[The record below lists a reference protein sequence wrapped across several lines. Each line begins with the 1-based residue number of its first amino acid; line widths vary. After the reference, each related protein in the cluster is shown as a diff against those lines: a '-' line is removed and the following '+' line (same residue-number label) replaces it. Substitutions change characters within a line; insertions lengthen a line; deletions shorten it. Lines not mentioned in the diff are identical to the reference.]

1 MAGPGSYLIG
11 EEEKK
16 ALIELIDAGYLFRYG
31 DESDPS
37 FLARVWKLEQE
48 LSNYLGIP
56 YTVAVNSGTSA
67 LWIALGALQELFRY
81 LQKLTNHLH

>member
-16 ALIELIDAGYLFRYG
+16 ALIEVIDAGYLFRYG
-31 DESDPS
+31 SETDPK
-37 FLARVWKLEQE
+37 FLAKVWKFEQE
-48 LSNYLGIP
+48 LNKYLNVP

-67 LWIALGALQELFRY
+67 LWIALSALGIGPG
-81 LQKLTNHLH
+81 N